1 MTIKMDAGV
10 ARYATPNSK
19 MSAFVNFPEL
29 QILILL
35 LDSLIG
41 LDSDIVV
48 ATVNPPAVQ
57 LIPWVGK
64 VDVKTC
70 LIRHMNFL
78 LDKTVMIVSMSRFP
92 KSTTQT
98 WCMSDGKAYIVYYT
112 PNVTEA
118 GSTSSVW
125 IMDVRAYYHND
136 IRRSVWKLT
145 SYNAIYL

>member
-10 ARYATPNSK
+10 ARYATLNSRI
-19 MSAFVNFPEL
+19 SAA
-29 QILILL
+29 ICLL
-35 LDSLIG
+35 GLLTLSSCFDSLIG

-118 GSTSSVW
+118 GSPSSVW
-125 IMDVRAYYHND
+125 ITDVQAYL
-136 IRRSVWKLT
+136 I
-145 SYNAIYL
+145 

>member
-1 MTIKMDAGV
+1 M
-10 ARYATPNSK
+10 
-19 MSAFVNFPEL
+19 
-29 QILILL
+29 
-35 LDSLIG
+35 IG

-78 LDKTVMIVSMSRFP
+78 LDKSVTIVSMSRFP

-112 PNVTEA
+112 PNVTET
-118 GSTSSVW
+118 GSPSSV
-125 IMDVRAYYHND
+125 
-136 IRRSVWKLT
+136 
-145 SYNAIYL
+145 

>member
-1 MTIKMDAGV
+1 MTFNSRTLMHSHSLDH
-10 ARYATPNSK
+10 PNS
-19 MSAFVNFPEL
+19 M
-29 QILILL
+29 
-35 LDSLIG
+35 IG

-70 LIRHMNFL
+70 LIRHMSFL
-78 LDKTVMIVSMSRFP
+78 LDKSVMIVAMSRFP

-112 PNVTEA
+112 PNSSDA
-118 GSTSSVW
+118 ASPSSVCH
-125 IMDVRAYYHND
+125 AFG
-136 IRRSVWKLT
+136 
-145 SYNAIYL
+145 

>member
-1 MTIKMDAGV
+1 MV
-10 ARYATPNSK
+10 
-19 MSAFVNFPEL
+19 
-29 QILILL
+29 
-35 LDSLIG
+35 G

-70 LIRHMNFL
+70 LIRHMSFL
-78 LDKTVMIVSMSRFP
+78 LDKSVMIVAMSRFP

-112 PNVTEA
+112 PNSSDA
-118 GSTSSVW
+118 ASPSSVCLCAV
-125 IMDVRAYYHND
+125 IG
-136 IRRSVWKLT
+136 KLLQQARLHLT
-145 SYNAIYL
+145 NSPFDHE